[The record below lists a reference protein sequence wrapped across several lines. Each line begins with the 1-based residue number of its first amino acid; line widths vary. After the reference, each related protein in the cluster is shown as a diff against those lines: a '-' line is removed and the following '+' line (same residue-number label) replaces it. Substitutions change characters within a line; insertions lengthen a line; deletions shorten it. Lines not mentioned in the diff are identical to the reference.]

1 MGDIMAFSRAFNV
14 AMVVVVL
21 VVSLVGLQLASQGVE
36 AAGHI
41 PPHGTMNFL
50 VEEGREL
57 SLFTPPP
64 LILNYHG
71 GPLLSASTG
80 IPLYLIWYGSF
91 SVKEQLAV
99 VEFLSSISPTKKQA
113 QGQLGTP
120 TVSTWWKTLTTYKDK
135 LKKGVSPIV
144 TVAGQYHYTTPLP
157 YGKQLTAAEIENI
170 VTNSLEQHF
179 PKANSDA
186 VFLVLTAYNIAVDGF
201 CEASC
206 GSHAFVT
213 TKSKANVPYVWVG
226 NPVTQCPGQ
235 CAWPYAA
242 PLYGPP
248 DFTPLVSPNGVG
260 ADGLVIN
267 IAIVLAGTVTNPFDT
282 GYYQGVASEPS
293 EAATACPGIFG
304 PDAYPGYAG
313 QLETNPRSKASFN
326 AYGIHG
332 SLFLLPALWNP
343 GSQSCQAL

>member
-1 MGDIMAFSRAFNV
+1 
-14 AMVVVVL
+14 MVVVVL
-21 VVSLVGLQLASQGVE
+21 VVSLVGLQLVSQGVE

-57 SLFTPPP
+57 SLFTPPA

-80 IPLYLIWYGSF
+80 IPLYLIWYGGF

-120 TVSTWWKTLTTYKDK
+120 TVSTWWKTLTMYKDK

-157 YGKQLTAAEIENI
+157 YGKQLTTAEIENI
-170 VTNSLEQHF
+170 VTNSREQHF
-179 PKANSDA
+179 PKANCDA
-186 VFLVLTAYNIAVDGF
+186 VFLVLTAYDIAVDGF

-206 GSHAFVT
+206 GSHASVT

-248 DFTPLVSPNGVG
+248 NFTPL
-260 ADGLVIN
+260 
-267 IAIVLAGTVTNPFDT
+267 TNPFDT

-304 PDAYPGYAG
+304 PDAYPGYPG
-313 QLETNPRSKASFN
+313 QLKTNPSSKASFN